1 MKTHTT
7 IGLFLLG
14 LAAAV
19 ALSGWVTVAG
29 TILGV
34 AVCCLQAK

>member
-1 MKTHTT
+1 MKSNTA

-19 ALSGWVTVAG
+19 ALSGWLTVAG
-29 TILGV
+29 TIGGI

>member
-1 MKTHTT
+1 MKSNTA
-7 IGLFLLG
+7 IGLALIG
-14 LAAAV
+14 VAAAV

-34 AVCCLQAK
+34 AVCCLQK